1 MAMLNELSIEC
12 FRGIQNLTINEL
24 RRINIVVGDNNC
36 GKTSVMEAI
45 QLLRTGWYLLPN
57 KPIQS
62 GTRIVLTYED
72 GWIQFLE
79 PIPWMT
85 IYLVRNPTT

>member
-1 MAMLNELSIEC
+1 MLETKFAAGFKADRKLI
-12 FRGIQNLTINEL
+12 L
-24 RRINIVVGDNNC
+24 
-36 GKTSVMEAI
+36 KVMITKSLVTI

-57 KPIQS
+57 KPIQN

-72 GWIQFLE
+72 GWIRFLE